1 MTLAIPTDAPGVTA
15 VDDWDAFGQTL
26 TASGTTTF
34 AGVEVDPATV
44 TAYREAP
51 LSHIQAFYQLY
62 LVAVLAGIAQ
72 EVEHDAV
79 AYVRS
84 RTRTYIH
91 ANAALPQDDPQV
103 LDVVGRISTSAFAV
117 RAATLAAATRLDD
130 AVATAALGVA
140 LDKPTLDAAENA
152 VYQAQVH
159 AVDQVPAAATLLFEV
174 GERPPRSASARWTG
188 TGGTPAS
195 SRATTRRSTRRG
207 RSATTRSPVAA
218 RSTRGPRTR
227 RWARRR
233 SRGDPRA
240 ARPGG
245 GRATGRRPRARYG
258 GRAAGMP
265 RDRGSMTTHAP
276 SRPQLD
282 TTPLTG
288 RIDRDDLRRFRREF
302 TARFP
307 VLVSP
312 LFVLGRIALGILAVL
327 AIPLG
332 GVLLLT
338 GGLGAIVAE
347 DPETRGD
354 ALGMTVFAIP
364 LFGAGVFFAWRLIR
378 TRRRR
383 SRIRSHYRLARFG
396 RINGLSYTPGPVSD
410 GHMGSAARGMS
421 VTRVMRPRTAR
432 PVEFGNHELSRGSR
446 ASGITQYGGYAMIG
460 LRRELPHIQVISN
473 RTRLRRALTPTV
485 DVARSQRLELEG
497 DFDRHA
503 ALYCPDGYERDALYL
518 FTPDVMAVLVD
529 RVRGFDV
536 EIRGDRLLLRSPA
549 DIVTLDPDRWHDVID
564 ATAALMAKVDRWE
577 RWRDDRLRSLE
588 GEERSV
594 LTASDEALAVPEPGK
609 ARRRGRRRRGVAAA
623 GRRLRMRPT
632 LGLLLLIALAAVFL
646 GLGFLITTLP

>member
-1 MTLAIPTDAPGVTA
+1 
-15 VDDWDAFGQTL
+15 
-26 TASGTTTF
+26 
-34 AGVEVDPATV
+34 
-44 TAYREAP
+44 
-51 LSHIQAFYQLY
+51 
-62 LVAVLAGIAQ
+62 
-72 EVEHDAV
+72 
-79 AYVRS
+79 
-84 RTRTYIH
+84 
-91 ANAALPQDDPQV
+91 
-103 LDVVGRISTSAFAV
+103 
-117 RAATLAAATRLDD
+117 
-130 AVATAALGVA
+130 
-140 LDKPTLDAAENA
+140 
-152 VYQAQVH
+152 
-159 AVDQVPAAATLLFEV
+159 
-174 GERPPRSASARWTG
+174 
-188 TGGTPAS
+188 
-195 SRATTRRSTRRG
+195 
-207 RSATTRSPVAA
+207 
-218 RSTRGPRTR
+218 
-227 RWARRR
+227 
-233 SRGDPRA
+233 
-240 ARPGG
+240 
-245 GRATGRRPRARYG
+245 
-258 GRAAGMP
+258 
-265 RDRGSMTTHAP
+265 MTTHAP

-288 RIDRDDLRRFRREF
+288 RIDRDDLHRFRREF